1 MSSSLV
7 PLRPAP
13 AASFVLLVA
22 GAAIAGAWFIEI
34 VLGVKPCPLCLE
46 QRIPYYAG
54 IPVALA
60 AAFAAKPYPKLAL
73 VFLALTAI
81 IFLIGAGMGAYHT
94 GVEEG
99 LWKGPADCTGPIP
112 QAAAMG
118 DFLKSL
124 DTVRVIRCDEVAMRI
139 FGLSLAAWNAVIA
152 GAIAAYA
159 AFATLTQRSE

>member
-1 MSSSLV
+1 MKNLFT
-7 PLRPAP
+7 LRNTA
-13 AASFVLLVA
+13 LLIA
-22 GAAIAGAWFIEI
+22 LGALATIGGAWFIEI

-60 AAFAAKPYPKLAL
+60 AAFAAKPFPKLARAL
-73 VFLALTAI
+73 LALTAI
-81 IFLIGAGMGAYHT
+81 IFLIGAGMGVYHT

-112 QAAAMG
+112 TAAAMG

-124 DTVRVIRCDEVAMRI
+124 ETTRVIRCDQVALRI
-139 FGLSLAAWNAVIA
+139 FGLSLATWNVLIA
-152 GAIAAYA
+152 GGAALYGA
-159 AFATLTQRSE
+159 RTAFRPQSA

>member
-1 MSSSLV
+1 MTNLFT
-7 PLRPAP
+7 LRNTALII
-13 AASFVLLVA
+13 AL
-22 GAAIAGAWFIEI
+22 GALATIGGAWFIEI

-60 AAFAAKPYPKLAL
+60 TAFAAKPYPKLARAL
-73 VFLALTAI
+73 LALTAI

-139 FGLSLAAWNAVIA
+139 FGLSLAAWNALIA
-152 GAIAAYA
+152 GGAALYA
-159 AFATLTQRSE
+159 ARTVVKPLSA

>member
-1 MSSSLV
+1 MNHLFTLRNTALIIALGALV
-7 PLRPAP
+7 TI
-13 AASFVLLVA
+13 
-22 GAAIAGAWFIEI
+22 GGAWFIEI

-46 QRIPYYAG
+46 QRIPYYVG

-60 AAFAAKPYPKLAL
+60 AAYTAQHHPKLARG
-73 VFLALTAI
+73 FLALTAI

-124 DTVRVIRCDEVAMRI
+124 ETTRVIRCDEVAMRI
-139 FGLSLAAWNAVIA
+139 FGLSLAAWNALIA
-152 GAIAAYA
+152 GGAALYA
-159 AFATLTQRSE
+159 ARTVFKPQSA

>member
-1 MSSSLV
+1 MNSLFT
-7 PLRPAP
+7 PRNTALIIA
-13 AASFVLLVA
+13 L
-22 GAAIAGAWFIEI
+22 GALATIGGAWFIEL

-46 QRIPYYAG
+46 QRLPYYAG

-60 AAFAAKPYPKLAL
+60 AAYAAKPVPNIARAL
-73 VFLALTAI
+73 LALTAI
-81 IFLIGAGMGAYHT
+81 IFLIGAGMGVYHS

-139 FGLSLAAWNAVIA
+139 FGLSLASWNALIA
-152 GAIAAYA
+152 TGFALYA
-159 AFATLTQRSE
+159 ARTALKPQSA

>member
-1 MSSSLV
+1 MTRLFT
-7 PLRPAP
+7 LRN
-13 AASFVLLVA
+13 AALIIAL
-22 GAAIAGAWFIEI
+22 GALATIGGAWFIEI

-54 IPVALA
+54 IPVAFA
-60 AAFAAKPYPKLAL
+60 AAFAAKSYPKMSRAL
-73 VFLALTAI
+73 LALTAM

-124 DTVRVIRCDEVAMRI
+124 ETTRVIRCDEVAMRI
-139 FGLSLAAWNAVIA
+139 FGLSLAAWNALIA
-152 GAIAAYA
+152 GGAALYA
-159 AFATLTQRSE
+159 AFVAAKTK

>member
-1 MSSSLV
+1 MTALFT
-7 PLRPAP
+7 LRN
-13 AASFVLLVA
+13 AALLIA
-22 GAAIAGAWFIEI
+22 LGALATIGGAWFIEI

-54 IPVALA
+54 IPVALLSA
-60 AAFAAKPYPKLAL
+60 ALADRAPQAARAL
-73 VFLALTAI
+73 LALTAL
-81 IFLIGAGMGAYHT
+81 IFLIASGMGTYHA
-94 GVEEG
+94 GVEFG
-99 LWKGPADCTGPIP
+99 WWKGPADCTGTVPT
-112 QAAAMG
+112 AASMG

-152 GAIAAYA
+152 GAITAYA

>member
-1 MSSSLV
+1 MTNLFT
-7 PLRPAP
+7 LRNTALII
-13 AASFVLLVA
+13 AL
-22 GAAIAGAWFIEI
+22 GALATIGGAWFIEI

-60 AAFAAKPYPKLAL
+60 AALAAKPYPKLAL

-139 FGLSLAAWNAVIA
+139 FGLSLAAWNALIA
-152 GAIAAYA
+152 GGAALYA
-159 AFATLTQRSE
+159 TFVAAKKK

>member
-1 MSSSLV
+1 MKSLF
-7 PLRPAP
+7 AP
-13 AASFVLLVA
+13 RNAALLIA
-22 GAAIAGAWFIEI
+22 LGAFATIAGAWFIEI

-60 AAFAAKPYPKLAL
+60 AAWTASSRPRLARAL
-73 VFLALTAI
+73 LALTAA
-81 IFLIGAGMGAYHT
+81 IFLAGSGMGIYHT

-112 QAAAMG
+112 TAAAMG

-124 DTVRVIRCDEVAMRI
+124 DTVRVIRCDQVAMRI
-139 FGLSLAAWNAVIA
+139 FGLSLAAWNALIA
-152 GAIAAYA
+152 GAAALYA
-159 AFATLTQRSE
+159 AAVVVRPR

>member
-1 MSSSLV
+1 MTALFTI
-7 PLRPAP
+7 RNTA
-13 AASFVLLVA
+13 LLIA
-22 GAAIAGAWFIEI
+22 LGALATIGGAWFIEI

-54 IPVALA
+54 IPVALLSTALADRAPQA
-60 AAFAAKPYPKLAL
+60 ARAL
-73 VFLALTAI
+73 LALTAL
-81 IFLIGAGMGAYHT
+81 IFLIASGMGAYHA
-94 GVEEG
+94 GVEFG
-99 LWKGPADCTGPIP
+99 WWKGPADCTGTVPT
-112 QAAAMG
+112 AASMG